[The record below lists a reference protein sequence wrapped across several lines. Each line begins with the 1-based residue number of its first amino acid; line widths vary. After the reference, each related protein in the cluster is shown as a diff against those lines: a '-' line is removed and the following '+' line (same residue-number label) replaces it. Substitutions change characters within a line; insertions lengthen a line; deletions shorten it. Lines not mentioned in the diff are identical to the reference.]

1 MRGVRRPLLRPGWLV
16 LHALVLVALVVMV
29 RLGAWQW
36 GRGAEIDS
44 LRNYAYGLEWW
55 VFAVLTV
62 IGWVKF
68 CYDETSEHPD
78 ADAAEA
84 IVAAPAPAP
93 VVVDAEDDPELAA
106 WNAHLAELA
115 RRDAEQR
122 R

>member
-1 MRGVRRPLLRPGWLV
+1 MRRPLLRPGWLV

-55 VFAVLTV
+55 AFAVLTV

-68 CYDETSEHPD
+68 CYDETAEPGAQDPD
-78 ADAAEA
+78 AAAPA
-84 IVAAPAPAP
+84 APPAPAPAP
-93 VVVDAEDDPELAA
+93 VVDAEDDPELAA
-106 WNAHLAELA
+106 WNARLAELA
-115 RRDAEQR
+115 RRDAEHR

>member
-1 MRGVRRPLLRPGWLV
+1 MRRQLLRPGWLV

-36 GRGAEIDS
+36 ARGAEIDS
-44 LRNYAYGLEWW
+44 VRNYAYGLEWW